1 MAMAC
6 TVNGVYALRSQAV
19 YVVDNLCNKPNEINH
34 LKAGTLAAHL
44 GA

>member
-19 YVVDNLCNKPNEINH
+19 YAVDNSGNKLNEIND

-44 GA
+44 CA

>member
-1 MAMAC
+1 MAC

-19 YVVDNLCNKPNEINH
+19 YTVDNSGDKPNEINH

-44 GA
+44 CA